1 MPIDLKT
8 QPASGLR
15 NLLVNSKRLGNAE
28 MEMAVVQEMHERG
41 IATGKQYAIFSWNQ
55 EHVDEVM
62 QPFASI
68 ASGVPNN
75 QRVSYTRAGGRK
87 IGLSKNSP
95 GHIWI
100 DSYSAIEV
108 SGINA
113 VFGCEIKRPGE
124 DPKFTLYLGD
134 GSRHEASPSKI
145 YEVEQLAPIPRMS
158 SRFCEH
164 LVQFRYKIQHLVRDR
179 PRRAWR
185 TRRMSRRAPR

>member
-15 NLLVNSKRLGNAE
+15 NLLANSKRLGNAE

-100 DSYSAIEV
+100 DS
-108 SGINA
+108 
-113 VFGCEIKRPGE
+113 
-124 DPKFTLYLGD
+124 
-134 GSRHEASPSKI
+134 
-145 YEVEQLAPIPRMS
+145 
-158 SRFCEH
+158 
-164 LVQFRYKIQHLVRDR
+164 
-179 PRRAWR
+179 
-185 TRRMSRRAPR
+185 

>member
-15 NLLVNSKRLGNAE
+15 NLLANSKRLGNAE

-134 GSRHEASPSKI
+134 GSSHEASPSKI
-145 YEVEQLAPIPRMS
+145 YEVEQLEQALAEWEAIAHS
-158 SRFCEH
+158 ACANAS
-164 LVQFRYKIQHLVRDR
+164 
-179 PRRAWR
+179 A
-185 TRRMSRRAPR
+185 